1 MELVM
6 SQNRW
11 NLHDFMFGANQLYNI
26 DADQVPMLSRGADF
40 NMALLVYM
48 WRGTMIH
55 CQPIMSNY
63 SLSYTTF
70 QKMGFFENHPDFISD
85 DLLLSVKS
93 LWKT

>member
-1 MELVM
+1 M